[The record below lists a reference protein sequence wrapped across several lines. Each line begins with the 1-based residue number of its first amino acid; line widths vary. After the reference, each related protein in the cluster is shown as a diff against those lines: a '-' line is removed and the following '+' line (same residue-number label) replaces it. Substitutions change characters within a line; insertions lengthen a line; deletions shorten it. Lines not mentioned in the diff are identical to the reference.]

1 MAKNVFRYGEFTI
14 SDDKVQIAPPE
25 AVFPQFAKSHSGR
38 PAKVEDLADLDEVE
52 AYDGPTAD
60 DLRREAE
67 AFKTQWEQEK
77 AQMIADAQAEA
88 EKIVSDAEAAAFEE
102 MRKKTEAAQ
111 EEKRQAD
118 QEAEAV
124 RTEAKAE
131 AEKIISEARGNAID
145 IEKEAFQKGYD
156 EGRESGFDSGRSEVE
171 RVIDRL
177 HMIISKT
184 IERRN
189 EVIEE
194 SEAQLVQLV
203 LQIAKKVIKVIS
215 ENQRNVVINNVVQA
229 LRKLKSKADVIIRVN
244 INDLKT
250 TTEHTKELMS
260 RMERV
265 NNVTVMED
273 SSVDPGGAI
282 IETDFGQI
290 DARIN
295 SQLRKIEEA
304 ILELI
309 PIASKKL
316 TKDGDL
322 MI

>member
-131 AEKIISEARGNAID
+131 AEKIISEAR
-145 IEKEAFQKGYD
+145 EMP
-156 EGRESGFDSGRSEVE
+156 ST
-171 RVIDRL
+171 
-177 HMIISKT
+177 SK
-184 IERRN
+184 
-189 EVIEE
+189 
-194 SEAQLVQLV
+194 
-203 LQIAKKVIKVIS
+203 
-215 ENQRNVVINNVVQA
+215 
-229 LRKLKSKADVIIRVN
+229 RKLSRKDMTRAGKAVSIRAAQR
-244 INDLKT
+244 L
-250 TTEHTKELMS
+250 
-260 RMERV
+260 RG
-265 NNVTVMED
+265 
-273 SSVDPGGAI
+273 SSTGFI
-282 IETDFGQI
+282 
-290 DARIN
+290 
-295 SQLRKIEEA
+295 
-304 ILELI
+304 
-309 PIASKKL
+309 
-316 TKDGDL
+316 
-322 MI
+322 